1 VRDQS
6 RWSLLVAFAERKAMT
21 AFYCEITMTLQ
32 RRNIGIVAHVDAGK
46 TTLTERILFNTGR
59 IHRVGD
65 VHSGNTAMDFRP
77 IEQRHG
83 ITVSA
88 AATSCAWNDASITI
102 IDTPGHVD
110 FTIEVERSLRVM
122 DGAVVVLSA
131 VSGVEPQSET
141 VWRQAQRFGVP
152 RICFINK
159 MDQVGA
165 DFDRVVG
172 MLTDRLAARP
182 LVVQHPLG
190 VEQSFRGVVDLVAM
204 RALVWADAA
213 AAPRVEPVPA
223 ALVDAAKAAR
233 LALVE
238 QVVEFDDHATRRYLA
253 AGDVFDAAELQ
264 QLIRLAVV
272 CGAGQPVL
280 CGSAYR
286 NIGVQPL
293 LDAIVAYAPAPEDR
307 PAIEGVNPRTG
318 ARETRS
324 ASADAPTVALVSKV
338 QMSRYGALSFVRLY
352 AGRIARGDTLV
363 NAASGR
369 TERIGRLLRMHA
381 DQETEI
387 AMAVAGDVVAVPGL
401 KATGTGETLSDVA
414 HPLVLSG
421 LHCPD
426 PVIEAVIEPRAA
438 SDHERLARALAAL
451 AREDPSLRVSVDPET
466 GAPLVAGMGELH
478 LLIVIETLK
487 EDHNVEASLGAPR
500 VAYREG
506 LTMRGEI
513 DHIHRKQNGGVGQ
526 YARVRLALEPLD
538 DGASGLVFENRTTGG
553 AVPAMFVAAVEKALA
568 HCMSEGT
575 LAGYP
580 VIGLKAAL
588 LDGATH
594 AKDSTP
600 LAFELATRDAF
611 KKAFAAGRPQLLEPV
626 MQVLVTTPSDYLG
639 AIIGD
644 LQSRRGVVTGSS
656 MHANVHEVAALVPL
670 ANMVSYVS
678 TVRSLSQGRATFTM
692 QFGHYAALPQALQA
706 KVVAQSA

>member
-1 VRDQS
+1 
-6 RWSLLVAFAERKAMT
+6 MT
-21 AFYCEITMTLQ
+21 AFYCETTMTLQ

-65 VHSGNTAMDFRP
+65 VHDGNTAMDFRP

-88 AATSCAWNDASITI
+88 AATSCDWNGASITI

-122 DGAVVVLSA
+122 DGAVAVFSA

-141 VWRQAQRFGVP
+141 VWRQAERFGVP

-172 MLTDRLAARP
+172 MLTERLTARP
-182 LVVQHPLG
+182 LVIQRPLG
-190 VEQSFRGVVDLVAM
+190 AEQSFRSVVDLVAM

-213 AAPRVEPVPA
+213 ATPRVEPVPA
-223 ALVDAAKAAR
+223 ALMAQAKAAR

-238 QVVEFDDHATRRYLA
+238 QVVELDDDALRRYLA
-253 AGDVFDAAELQ
+253 GGDVFDACELQ
-264 QLIRLAVV
+264 RLIRLAVIR
-272 CGAGQPVL
+272 GAGQPVL

-307 PAIEGVNPRTG
+307 PAVEGINPRTG

-324 ASADAPTVALVSKV
+324 ACAEAPTVALVSKV

-363 NAASGR
+363 NAATGR
-369 TERIGRLLRMHA
+369 SERIGRLLRMHA
-381 DQETEI
+381 DKETEI
-387 AMAVAGDVVAVPGL
+387 EMAVAGDVVAVLGL
-401 KATGTGETLSDVA
+401 KATGTGETLSDPA
-414 HPLVLSG
+414 RPLLLAG

-451 AREDPSLRVSVDPET
+451 AREDPSLRVSVDPES
-466 GAPLVAGMGELH
+466 GATLVAGMGELH
-478 LLIVIETLK
+478 LKIVVETLK
-487 EDHNVEASLGAPR
+487 EDHNVEASLGVPR
-500 VAYREG
+500 VAYREA
-506 LTMRGEI
+506 LTARAEI
-513 DHIHRKQNGGVGQ
+513 DHTHRKQNGGIGQ
-526 YARVRLALEPLD
+526 YAHMRLALEPLG

-553 AVPAMFVAAVEKALA
+553 AVPVMFAAAVEKALA
-568 HCMSEGT
+568 QCMSEGT

-580 VIGLKAAL
+580 VIGLKATL

-594 AKDSTP
+594 PKDSSP
-600 LAFELATRDAF
+600 LAFDLATRNAF
-611 KKAFAAGRPQLLEPV
+611 KAAFAAGRPQLLEPV
-626 MQVLVTTPSDYLG
+626 MRVLVTTPGDYLG

-644 LQSRRGVVTGSS
+644 LQSRRGVVTGSN
-656 MHANVHEVAALVPL
+656 MPANVHEVAALVPL
-670 ANMVSYVS
+670 ANMVSYVN

-706 KVVAQSA
+706 KVVAQCA

>member
-1 VRDQS
+1 
-6 RWSLLVAFAERKAMT
+6 MT
-21 AFYCEITMTLQ
+21 AFYCETTMTLQ

-88 AATSCAWNDASITI
+88 AATSCDWNGASITI

-122 DGAVVVLSA
+122 DGAVAVFSA

-141 VWRQAQRFGVP
+141 VWRQAERFGVP

-165 DFDRVVG
+165 DFERVVG
-172 MLTDRLAARP
+172 MLTERLTARP
-182 LVVQHPLG
+182 LVIQRPLG
-190 VEQSFRGVVDLVAM
+190 AEQAFRGVVDLVAM

-213 AAPRVEPVPA
+213 ATPRVEPVPA
-223 ALVDAAKAAR
+223 ALMAQAKAAR

-238 QVVEFDDHATRRYLA
+238 QVVELDDDALRRYLA
-253 AGDVFDAAELQ
+253 GGDVFDASELQ
-264 QLIRLAVV
+264 RLIRLAVIRGV
-272 CGAGQPVL
+272 GQPVL

-286 NIGVQPL
+286 NVGVQPL

-307 PAIEGVNPRTG
+307 PAIEGANPRTG

-324 ASADAPTVALVSKV
+324 ACAEAPTVALVSKV

-352 AGRIARGDTLV
+352 AGRIARGDTLL
-363 NAASGR
+363 NAATGR

-381 DQETEI
+381 DKETEI
-387 AMAVAGDVVAVPGL
+387 EMAVAGDVVAVLGL
-401 KATGTGETLSDVA
+401 KATGTGETLSDPA
-414 HPLVLSG
+414 RPLLLAG

-466 GAPLVAGMGELH
+466 GATLVAGMGELH
-478 LLIVIETLK
+478 LKIVVETLK
-487 EDHNVEASLGAPR
+487 EDHNVETSLGAPR
-500 VAYREG
+500 VAYREA
-506 LTMRGEI
+506 LTARAEI
-513 DHIHRKQNGGVGQ
+513 DHTHRKQNGGVGQ
-526 YARVRLALEPLD
+526 YARMRLALEPLG

-553 AVPAMFVAAVEKALA
+553 AVPAMFAAAVEKALA
-568 HCMSEGT
+568 QCMAEGT

-580 VIGLKAAL
+580 VLGLKATL

-594 AKDSTP
+594 PKDSSP
-600 LAFELATRDAF
+600 LAFDLATRNAF
-611 KKAFAAGRPQLLEPV
+611 KAAFAAGRPQLLEPV
-626 MQVLVTTPSDYLG
+626 MRVLVTTPGDYLG

-656 MHANVHEVAALVPL
+656 VHANVHEVSALVPL
-670 ANMVSYVS
+670 ANMVSYVN
-678 TVRSLSQGRATFTM
+678 TVRSLSQGRAIFTM

-706 KVVAQSA
+706 KVVAQCA

>member
-1 VRDQS
+1 
-6 RWSLLVAFAERKAMT
+6 MT
-21 AFYCEITMTLQ
+21 ALYCETTMTLQ

-59 IHRVGD
+59 IHRIGD

-88 AATSCAWNDASITI
+88 AATSCDWNGASITI

-122 DGAVVVLSA
+122 DGAVAVFSA

-141 VWRQAQRFGVP
+141 VWRQAERFGVP
-152 RICFINK
+152 RICFVNK

-165 DFDRVVG
+165 DFDRVIG
-172 MLTDRLAARP
+172 MLTERLAARP
-182 LVVQHPLG
+182 LVVQQPLG
-190 VEQSFRGVVDLVAM
+190 AEQSFRGVVDLVAM

-213 AAPRVEPVPA
+213 ATPRVEPVPA
-223 ALVDAAKAAR
+223 ALVAQAKAAR

-238 QVVEFDDHATRRYLA
+238 QVVELDGHALRRYLA
-253 AGDVFDAAELQ
+253 GGDVFDAWELR
-264 QLIRLAVV
+264 QLIRLAVIR
-272 CGAGQPVL
+272 GAGQPVL

-286 NIGVQPL
+286 NVGVQPL

-307 PAIEGVNPRTG
+307 PAIEGINPRTG

-324 ASADAPTVALVSKV
+324 ASAEAPTVALVSKV
-338 QMSRYGALSFVRLY
+338 QMSRYGTLSFVRLY

-363 NAASGR
+363 NAGTGR

-387 AMAVAGDVVAVPGL
+387 EMAVAGDVVAVLGL
-401 KATGTGETLSDVA
+401 KATGTGETLSDPA
-414 HPLVLSG
+414 RPLVMAG

-438 SDHERLARALAAL
+438 SDHERLARSLAAL

-466 GAPLVAGMGELH
+466 GATLVAGMGELH
-478 LLIVIETLK
+478 LMIVIETLK

-500 VAYREG
+500 VSYREA
-506 LTMRGEI
+506 LTARAEI
-513 DHIHRKQNGGVGQ
+513 DHTHRKQSGGPGQ
-526 YARVRLALEPLD
+526 FARVRLALEPLG
-538 DGASGLVFENRTTGG
+538 DGASGLVFESRITGG
-553 AVPAMFVAAVEKALA
+553 AVPAVFVAAVEKALA
-568 HCMSEGT
+568 QCMSEGT

-580 VIGLKAAL
+580 VIGLKATL

-594 AKDSTP
+594 PKDSTP
-600 LAFELATRDAF
+600 LAFELAARDAF
-611 KKAFAAGRPQLLEPV
+611 KAAFAAGQPQLLEPV
-626 MQVLVTTPSDYLG
+626 MRVVVTTPGDYLG

-644 LQSRRGVVTGSS
+644 LQSRRGLVTGLS
-656 MHANVHEVAALVPL
+656 MHANVHEISALVPL
-670 ANMVSYVS
+670 ANMVSYVN
-678 TVRSLSQGRATFTM
+678 TVRSLSQGRATFSM

-706 KVVAQSA
+706 KVVAQCA